1 MWPDRHLLLK
11 GDKLKKKK
19 KKKCWQGSSVQLK
32 FDAHLPFTDINECQ
46 SSPCAYGATC
56 VDEINGFRC
65 TCPLGRTGTRC
76 QECKYISIQATIT
89 HSLNPEVHVVNV
101 GTLANTD
108 FCLHS
113 SINLVTCYCRCP
125 ATEAQHVSLCLCV
138 VVGIGKTCHYAGLQF
153 PHSSRWEEE
162 CNSCHCTDGKV
173 ACTKVKQFFL
183 KQC

>member
-1 MWPDRHLLLK
+1 MPTVPPVWTRSTVSAAPVHLVEQEPDAKSVNTSLF
-11 GDKLKKKK
+11 KLR
-19 KKKCWQGSSVQLK
+19 SL
-32 FDAHLPFTDINECQ
+32 N
-46 SSPCAYGATC
+46 Y
-56 VDEINGFRC
+56 
-65 TCPLGRTGTRC
+65 
-76 QECKYISIQATIT
+76 
-89 HSLNPEVHVVNV
+89 SLNPEVHVVNV

-108 FCLHS
+108 FYLHS